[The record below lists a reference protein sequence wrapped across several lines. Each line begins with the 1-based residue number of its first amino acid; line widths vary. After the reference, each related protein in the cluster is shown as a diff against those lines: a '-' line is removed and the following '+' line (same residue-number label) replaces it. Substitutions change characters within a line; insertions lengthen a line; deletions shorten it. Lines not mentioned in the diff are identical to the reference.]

1 VGSALSRLVLTLPYV
16 VVLFVLGWAAAVVW
30 LICLVSALISAG
42 MLPRLYDFMRG
53 VVRWQARLFA
63 YHASLV
69 GEHPP
74 WSLDTEALPPADRP
88 PPPHHATPPAA

>member
-1 VGSALSRLVLTLPYV
+1 LVLTLPYAA
-16 VVLFVLGWAAAVVW
+16 VLFVLGWAAAVVW

-42 MLPRLYDFMRG
+42 MVPGLYDFIRG

-74 WSLDTEALPPADRP
+74 WSLDTEALPPAERP
-88 PPPHHATPPAA
+88 SPHRQDTFPAA